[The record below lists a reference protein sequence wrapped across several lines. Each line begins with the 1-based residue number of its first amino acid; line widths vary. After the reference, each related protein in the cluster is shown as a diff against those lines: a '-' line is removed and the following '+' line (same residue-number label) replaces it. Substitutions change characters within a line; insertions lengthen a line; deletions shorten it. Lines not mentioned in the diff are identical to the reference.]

1 MPTHVEISIEH
12 GIRELFLNQWRN
24 VKSGINQDTLQ
35 NAMQSKVIL
44 PVFSLKDLLFVF
56 CFFVGRCHMDIDSKY
71 QYMYFPPLCM

>member
-44 PVFSLKDLLFVF
+44 PVFSL
-56 CFFVGRCHMDIDSKY
+56 
-71 QYMYFPPLCM
+71 